1 METGGKPRMVL
12 VKEGPYAVLVKSEGG
27 LPNADYEF

>member
-1 METGGKPRMVL
+1 MAL

-27 LPNADYEF
+27 FPNADYEF